1 MIEWVDIT
9 LLVVILLSL
18 VIGVIRGLVKEVMSL
33 LGWVL
38 AGWIALRYSSG
49 FSVFLENF
57 VVHEGVRFALA
68 FLGLFVGVLFAS
80 MLLNHLVSKVV
91 QLSGL
96 KAIDRVLGALFG
108 TLRGAVIVLV
118 LVLLGGITPL
128 ASDSAW
134 ASSYL
139 VDYFGQAANWLSE
152 NFSGQVTQG
161 VENQQI
167 DL

>member
-38 AGWIALRYSSG
+38 AGWVAFRYSSG
-49 FSVFLENF
+49 FSEFLANF
-57 VVHEGVRFALA
+57 AVHEGARFALA
-68 FLGLFVGVLFAS
+68 FIILFLGVLFTS
-80 MLLNHLVSKVV
+80 MLVNHLVAKAV

-96 KAIDRVLGALFG
+96 KGIDRVLGALFG
-108 TLRGAVIVLV
+108 TLRGGVIVLV

-128 ASDSAW
+128 AADPAW
-134 ASSYL
+134 DGSYL
-139 VDYFGQAANWLSE
+139 VDYFGQAAEWLSE
-152 NFSGQVTQG
+152 NFSDRVDGSVEGQQ
-161 VENQQI
+161 VEF
-167 DL
+167 